1 MIRFLADEDFNN
13 DLLRAP
19 RRRRPAVD
27 VMRVQDVGLS
37 GQPDPAV
44 LAWAAEQGRVLLTHD
59 AATLVGH
66 ALARLAAGEPPAGE
80 PPAGEPPAGVLVAP
94 QSASPAAVIAD
105 LELID
110 EASAAADWAERVVF
124 LPLR

>member
-1 MIRFLADEDFNN
+1 VRFLADEDFNN
-13 DLLRAP
+13 DLLRAL

-27 VMRVQDVGLS
+27 VVRAQDVGLS

-44 LAWAAEQGRVLLTHD
+44 LAWAAEHGRVLLTHD
-59 AATLVGH
+59 SATLVGH
-66 ALARLAAGEPPAGE
+66 ALARVGAGQAMT
-80 PPAGEPPAGVLVAP
+80 GVLVAP
-94 QSASPAAVIAD
+94 QRAAPAAIVDD

-110 EASAAADWAERVVF
+110 AVGIAEDWIDRVVY

>member
-1 MIRFLADEDFNN
+1 VIRLLADEDFNN
-13 DLLRAP
+13 DILRAL

-27 VMRVQDVGLS
+27 VVRVQDVGLS

-44 LAWAAEQGRVLLTHD
+44 LTWAAAQGRVLLTHD
-59 AATLVGH
+59 VATLVGH
-66 ALARLAAGEPPAGE
+66 AFARLEAGRPMT
-80 PPAGEPPAGVLVAP
+80 GVFVAP
-94 QSASPAAVIAD
+94 QTAPAAAVISD

-110 EASAAADWAERVVF
+110 EASDGTDWVGRVVY

>member
-13 DLLRAP
+13 DILRAL

-27 VMRVQDVGLS
+27 ILRVQDVGLS
-37 GQPDPAV
+37 GQPDPVV

-66 ALARLAAGEPPAGE
+66 AFGRVSAGQAMPGGLIAS
-80 PPAGEPPAGVLVAP
+80 
-94 QSASPAAVIAD
+94 QSAAIAAVIAD
-105 LELID
+105 LELVVEVTD
-110 EASAAADWAERVVF
+110 GAEWSGRVVY

>member
-1 MIRFLADEDFNN
+1 VIRFLADEDFNN
-13 DLLRAP
+13 DFLRAL

-27 VMRVQDVGLS
+27 VVRVQDVGLS
-37 GQPDPAV
+37 GRPDPAV
-44 LAWAAEQGRVLLTHD
+44 LTWAAEQRRVLLTHD

-66 ALARLAAGEPPAGE
+66 ALARLAAGEAMP
-80 PPAGEPPAGVLVAP
+80 GVLVAP
-94 QSASPAAVIAD
+94 QAASPTAVIAD

-110 EASAAADWAERVVF
+110 DASEPADWDARVVF

>member
-1 MIRFLADEDFNN
+1 VIGFLADEDFNN
-13 DLLRAP
+13 DWLRAL
-19 RRRRPAVD
+19 RRRRPGVDAV
-27 VMRVQDVGLS
+27 RVQDVGLS

-44 LAWAAEQGRVLLTHD
+44 LAWAAGQGRVLLTHD

-66 ALARLAAGEPPAGE
+66 ALARLAAGEPL
-80 PPAGEPPAGVLVAP
+80 AGVPVAP

-105 LELID
+105 LESID
-110 EASAAADWAERVVF
+110 EVSDPADWAERVVF

>member
-1 MIRFLADEDFNN
+1 VIRFLADEDFNN
-13 DLLRAP
+13 DLLRAL

-27 VMRVQDVGLS
+27 VVRVQDVGLS
-37 GQPDPAV
+37 GQPDPLV

-59 AATLVGH
+59 AATLVRH
-66 ALARLAAGEPPAGE
+66 AFARLEAGGPM
-80 PPAGEPPAGVLVAP
+80 AGVLVVPQAAP
-94 QSASPAAVIAD
+94 AAAVIAD

-110 EASAAADWAERVVF
+110 EASNGTEWDARVMY

>member
-1 MIRFLADEDFNN
+1 VIRFLADEDFNN
-13 DLLRAP
+13 DFLRAL

-27 VMRVQDVGLS
+27 VVRVQDVGLS
-37 GQPDPAV
+37 GRPDPAV
-44 LAWAAEQGRVLLTHD
+44 LAWAAEQRRVLLTHD

-66 ALARLAAGEPPAGE
+66 ALARLGAGEPM
-80 PPAGEPPAGVLVAP
+80 AGVLVAA
-94 QSASPAAVIAD
+94 QAAPAAGVIAD

-110 EASAAADWAERVVF
+110 EASEPADWEGRVVF